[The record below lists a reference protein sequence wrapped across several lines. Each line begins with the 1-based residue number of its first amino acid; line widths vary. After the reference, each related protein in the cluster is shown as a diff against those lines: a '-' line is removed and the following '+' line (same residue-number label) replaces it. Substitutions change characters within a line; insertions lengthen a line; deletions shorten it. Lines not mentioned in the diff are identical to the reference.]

1 MTTYAS
7 ASIIETLVGSARRPT
22 LPERTGRPVR
32 LGVRGDV
39 VQGVRRGGAVAAQR
53 EPKVGRRPGNQDTR
67 GQIITAARQAFAE
80 RGFAGASMRAI
91 AAEAG
96 VDAALIHH
104 YFDSKQQLFLATV
117 ALPPELP
124 RIVERVAAG
133 SRSDLGERL
142 VRTVLG
148 VWDSEL
154 QPSLVAAIRT
164 TLTDPAL
171 TRSVGEFLT
180 LEVIGQ
186 VLRRDDLPAEEANR
200 RAGLVASQIL
210 GLLIGRYVLRMP
222 VLADRETE
230 DLVAEIGPTVQ
241 RYLDGRI

>member
-1 MTTYAS
+1 LGLHAAQRYRSELGDLSDLES
-7 ASIIETLVGSARRPT
+7 AEMLSEGL
-22 LPERTGRPVR
+22 
-32 LGVRGDV
+32 
-39 VQGVRRGGAVAAQR
+39 RRGGAVAAQR

-80 RGFAGASMRAI
+80 KGFAGASMRAI

-200 RAGLVASQIL
+200 RAGLVASQVL

>member
-1 MTTYAS
+1 
-7 ASIIETLVGSARRPT
+7 
-22 LPERTGRPVR
+22 
-32 LGVRGDV
+32 V
-39 VQGVRRGGAVAAQR
+39 VNQR

-67 GQIITAARQAFAE
+67 GQIITAARHAFAAK
-80 RGFAGASMRAI
+80 GFAGASMRAI

-104 YFDSKQQLFLATV
+104 YFENKQQLFLATV
-117 ALPPELP
+117 ALPIDMP
-124 RIVERVAAG
+124 RKLEDIAVGGRDG
-133 SRSDLGERL
+133 MGERL

-148 VWDSEL
+148 VWDSDL

-171 TRSVGEFLT
+171 TKSVGEFLA
-180 LEVIGQ
+180 LEIIGH

-210 GLLIGRYVLRMP
+210 GLVIGRYVLQLPFLVGR
-222 VLADRETE
+222 RTK
-230 DLVAEIGPTVQ
+230 DLVIEVGPTVQ

>member
-1 MTTYAS
+1 M
-7 ASIIETLVGSARRPT
+7 
-22 LPERTGRPVR
+22 
-32 LGVRGDV
+32 
-39 VQGVRRGGAVAAQR
+39 AAQR

-80 RGFAGASMRAI
+80 KGFAGASMRAI

-96 VDAALIHH
+96 VDPALIHH

-117 ALPPELP
+117 ALPLELP
-124 RIVERVAAG
+124 KIVGKVAAG
-133 SRSDLGERL
+133 DRDDLGERL

-154 QPSLVAAIRT
+154 QPSLVAAIRA
-164 TLTDPAL
+164 TLTDPGL
-171 TRSVGEFLT
+171 THSVGEFLA

-186 VLRRDDLPAEEANR
+186 VLRRDDLPPEEENR

-210 GLLIGRYVLRMP
+210 GLLMGRYVLRMP
-222 VLADRETE
+222 VLANRRTE

-241 RYLDGRI
+241 RYVDGRT

>member
-1 MTTYAS
+1 MS
-7 ASIIETLVGSARRPT
+7 SEGL
-22 LPERTGRPVR
+22 
-32 LGVRGDV
+32 
-39 VQGVRRGGAVAAQR
+39 RRGGIVLAQR

-67 GQIITAARQAFAE
+67 GQIVTAARHAFAAK
-80 RGFAGASMRAI
+80 GFAGASMRGI

-104 YFDSKQQLFLATV
+104 YFESKQQLFLATI
-117 ALPPELP
+117 AMPLGLPGLLEQ
-124 RIVERVAAG
+124 VAAG
-133 SRSDLGERL
+133 DRNDLGERL

-164 TLTDPAL
+164 ALTDPAL
-171 TRSVGEFLT
+171 TRSVGEFFT

-186 VLRRDDLPAEEANR
+186 VLRRDDLSPDEANR
-200 RAGLVASQIL
+200 RAGLVASQVL
-210 GLLIGRYVLRMP
+210 GLVIGRYVLQLP
-222 VLADRETE
+222 VLVDRETA

-241 RYLDGRI
+241 RYVDGRI

>member
-1 MTTYAS
+1 M
-7 ASIIETLVGSARRPT
+7 V
-22 LPERTGRPVR
+22 
-32 LGVRGDV
+32 
-39 VQGVRRGGAVAAQR
+39 AQR

-80 RGFAGASMRAI
+80 KGFAGASMRAI
-91 AAEAG
+91 AAEAA
-96 VDAALIHH
+96 VDPALIHH

-117 ALPPELP
+117 ALPLELP
-124 RIVERVAAG
+124 EFVQKVAAG
-133 SRSDLGERL
+133 GRDDLGERL

-171 TRSVGEFLT
+171 TRSVGEFLA

-186 VLRRDDLPAEEANR
+186 VLRRDDLPSEEENR

-210 GLLIGRYVLRMP
+210 GLLMGRYVLRMP
-222 VLADRETE
+222 VLANRRTE
-230 DLVAEIGPTVQ
+230 DLVAEIGPTIQ
-241 RYLDGRI
+241 RYVDGRT

>member
-1 MTTYAS
+1 MS
-7 ASIIETLVGSARRPT
+7 
-22 LPERTGRPVR
+22 
-32 LGVRGDV
+32 
-39 VQGVRRGGAVAAQR
+39 AQR

-67 GQIITAARQAFAE
+67 GQIVTAARHAFAAK
-80 RGFAGASMRAI
+80 GFAGASMRGI

-104 YFDSKQQLFLATV
+104 YFESKQQLFLATIAMPLGLP
-117 ALPPELP
+117 ALLEQ
-124 RIVERVAAG
+124 VAAG
-133 SRSDLGERL
+133 DRSDLGERL

-164 TLTDPAL
+164 ALTDPAL
-171 TRSVGEFLT
+171 TRTVGEFFT

-186 VLRRDDLPAEEANR
+186 VLRRDDLSPDEANR
-200 RAGLVASQIL
+200 RAGLVASQVL
-210 GLLIGRYVLRMP
+210 GLVIGRYVLQLP
-222 VLADRETE
+222 VLVNRETA

-241 RYLDGRI
+241 RYVDGRI